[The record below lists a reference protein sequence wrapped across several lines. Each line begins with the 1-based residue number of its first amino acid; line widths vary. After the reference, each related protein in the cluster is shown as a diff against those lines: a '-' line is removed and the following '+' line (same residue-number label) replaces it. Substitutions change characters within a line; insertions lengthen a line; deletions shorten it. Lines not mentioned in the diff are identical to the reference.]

1 MQPIGDSNDIFSGV
15 RLNAGQNVS
24 DTVNNEEITLKTPSK
39 EASVLMKFNLVNK
52 VEKPIILLQ
61 IF

>member
-15 RLNAGQNVS
+15 RLNAGKIFS
-24 DTVNNEEITLKTPSK
+24 DTVNNEEITLKPPSK
-39 EASVLMKFNLVNK
+39 EASVLMKSNLVNK
-52 VEKPIILLQ
+52 VENPIILLQ